1 MSDSDQD
8 HMCLAA
14 LEPCGC
20 TAWVSVL
27 GYGHDGDAYKEAAR
41 EAKRGCQIAHMTV
54 AAWKARDLYCDD
66 HKATHGPP
74 TWARVRK
81 AMRAAEK
88 AAGKPV
94 EMGL

>member
-1 MSDSDQD
+1 
-8 HMCLAA
+8 
-14 LEPCGC
+14 
-20 TAWVSVL
+20 
-27 GYGHDGDAYKEAAR
+27 
-41 EAKRGCQIAHMTV
+41 MTV